1 MVGIR
6 QNARQG
12 THLLRHSFADAL
24 INNGSDLAIVST
36 VLGHDS
42 PQTTLQ
48 YLSSNIEKL
57 RECAISIE
65 EFPITHKLFSHENH

>member
-1 MVGIR
+1 M
-6 QNARQG
+6 
-12 THLLRHSFADAL
+12 
-24 INNGSDLAIVST
+24 INNGSDLSVVST

-57 RECAISIE
+57 RECALSIA
-65 EFPITHKLFSHENH
+65 EFPITHKLYGHENN